1 MKLLTVIGTRPE
13 AIKMAPVLRAFATC
27 EHLNSRLCVTGQ
39 HRALLDQALTIFG
52 LSPDIDL
59 RVMSPDQSLNGFFA
73 RAMTALGRVLDEE
86 APDRVVVQGDTVSAL
101 AGALAAFQR
110 RIPVA
115 HIEAGLR
122 TFDTDNPWPEEG
134 YRQAIDAIADQLF
147 APTAAA
153 AANLGGTVGKSVHVT
168 GNSGV
173 DAIYGVLGRL
183 SRDRRLRRAADAAL
197 PALPSDRP
205 LLLATIHR
213 RESFGEPLRQICAAL
228 ARIAAGRA
236 HIVLPVHPNPEVAGP
251 VRTALGN
258 RAGITLLDP
267 LPFPAMIRLMQRVD
281 LVLTDSGG
289 VQEEAA
295 TLGTPALV
303 LRTVTDRPEAV
314 AAGLARLAGTTT
326 DAIIAATEAE
336 LEHLRLRPLHAVSAN
351 PFGDGHAAERIVA
364 GLIGRPFLPFEV
376 DGTEPPPVPIR
387 LVG

>member
-13 AIKMAPVLRAFATC
+13 AIKMAPVLRAVATC
-27 EHLNSRLCVTGQ
+27 EYLKSRLCVTGQ

-52 LSPDIDL
+52 LAPDIDL
-59 RVMSPDQSLNGFFA
+59 RLMSPDRSLNGFFA
-73 RAMTALGRVLDEE
+73 RAMTALGRVLDED

-110 RIPVA
+110 RIPVS

-122 TFDTDNPWPEEG
+122 TFDTANPWPEEG
-134 YRQAIDAIADQLF
+134 YRQTIDAIADQLF

-153 AANLGGTVGKSVHVT
+153 AANLCGAVGKSVFVT

-173 DAIYGVLGRL
+173 DAIYGILGRL
-183 SRDRRLRRAADAAL
+183 SRDRKLRLAADAAV
-197 PALPSDRP
+197 PALPADRP

-213 RESFGEPLRQICAAL
+213 RESFGEPLQQICAAL
-228 ARIAAGRA
+228 ARIAAGHA

-258 RAGITLLDP
+258 RVGITLLDP

-281 LVLTDSGG
+281 LILTDSGG

-295 TLGTPALV
+295 TLGKPALV

-314 AAGLARLAGTTT
+314 AAGLARLAGIAT
-326 DAIIAATEAE
+326 DAIIAAAEAE
-336 LEHLRLRPLHAVSAN
+336 LEQLRLRPLHAVSAN
-351 PFGDGHAAERIVA
+351 PFGDGRAADRIVA
-364 GLIGRPFLPFEV
+364 GLIGRPFPPFEV
-376 DGTEPPPVPIR
+376 AGTEPPPVPIR